1 MADDGA
7 LATDGVTLFVGGGLE
22 DKTCTFAIGAFRCVC
37 LDPRFLDSA
46 PTTVAGLELLII
58 GDAVALDPADVA
70 AAALAVLLLLTVPPL
85 LPTLSCDA
93 DVCATLLAPA
103 PEPGDKLNWDDDSP
117 A

>member
-22 DKTCTFAIGAFRCVC
+22 DNTRTFAIGAFRCVC

-70 AAALAVLLLLTVPPL
+70 AALAVLLLLSVPQL
-85 LPTLSCDA
+85 LPALSCDA

-103 PEPGDKLNWDDDSP
+103 AEPGDKLITWDDDSP